1 MNRLLIAAAVAFVA
15 LAGPARADERQDLIA
30 RIVEAQIGDYRARTG
45 PVVEG
50 LAVSMGADR
59 ANLTPEERAQLEA
72 GLSRTLTQAV
82 GELMTPVLADEE
94 RYSLEDLRAIHAF
107 VSSPAGE
114 KYASITQGI
123 DMSSPALKAKIV
135 SALLRNIEP
144 NVLAKL
150 VSASEAPRGRRGN

>member
-1 MNRLLIAAAVAFVA
+1 MNRLLIIAAVAFCA
-15 LAGPARADERQDLIA
+15 LADPVRADERQNLVA
-30 RIVEAQIGDYRARTG
+30 TIVQAQIGAYEARTG
-45 PVVEG
+45 SVVEG

-59 ANLTPEERAQLEA
+59 ANLTTEERALLEA

-82 GELMTPVLADEE
+82 GELITPVLSDHK
-94 RYSLEDLRAIHAF
+94 RYSIEDLRAISAF

-114 KYASITQGI
+114 KYASIAQGI

-135 SALLRNIEP
+135 SALLRNVDP

-150 VSASEAPRGRRGN
+150 VSAPDGPRGRRDN